1 VSTDLGGPPTPGWNE
16 YKLLVLD
23 QLTRVCTQV
32 QDLERKMDAFR
43 ADDIANVKVEIAL
56 LKQKAGIWGA
66 IAGLVPSALAA
77 LIWWLTHGK

>member
-1 VSTDLGGPPTPGWNE
+1 MSLDGGAPGWNE

-23 QLTRVCTQV
+23 QLEGLKGQV
-32 QDLERKMDAFR
+32 RSLEAKVDGFR

-66 IAGLVPSALAA
+66 IAGLVPGAIAA
-77 LIWWLTHGK
+77 LVWYLSK